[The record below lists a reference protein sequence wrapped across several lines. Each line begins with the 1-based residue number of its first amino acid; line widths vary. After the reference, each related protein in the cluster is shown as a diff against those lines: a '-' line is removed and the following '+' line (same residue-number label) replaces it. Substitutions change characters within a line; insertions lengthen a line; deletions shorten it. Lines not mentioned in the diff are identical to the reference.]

1 MSGLS
6 NSLKSK
12 RPHGESIAPKTLA
25 KSGPKVDGGNVKDVF
40 QTADNKGVVRILILP
55 LPLKREQIV
64 WAGIA
69 TSIFLHF
76 HPPRFVVNTSF

>member
-1 MSGLS
+1 
-6 NSLKSK
+6 
-12 RPHGESIAPKTLA
+12 
-25 KSGPKVDGGNVKDVF
+25 VDGGNVKDVF

-55 LPLKREQIV
+55 LPLKREQII
-64 WAGIA
+64 WEGIA